1 MGSSGMENVDRAD
14 ETGGSRSRWLF
25 SSGAADVFAAV
36 PFCLSL
42 VSPTSQPCPCLLP
55 RILHLLSAAIN
66 SLAQVGADRT
76 VPGPYQDAVFWGW
89 ARVGFSGG
97 GAGALDSVS
106 KWGGR
111 TTDGGLSANDTLPVT
126 I

>member
-1 MGSSGMENVDRAD
+1 MGSSGMENVDRAAD
-14 ETGGSRSRWLF
+14 KTSRSRWLF
-25 SSGAADVFAAV
+25 SSGAGTCLPLCPSAYLSSRPHASPV
-36 PFCLSL
+36 PALSPAFC
-42 VSPTSQPCPCLLP
+42 TCY
-55 RILHLLSAAIN
+55 LSAAIN

-76 VPGPYQDAVFWGW
+76 VPGPYQEAVFWGW

-97 GAGALDSVS
+97 GAGTLDSVS

-111 TTDGGLSANDTLPVT
+111 TADEGLSANDTLPVT